1 MDDMAVPQH
10 HRSGAHRARRHPL
23 VVLVAT
29 LGAVAV
35 ASAALLWVLL
45 SVDVLGVGDELRE
58 AGGATPASSG
68 TAAPV
73 PAPSGEVPPASAA
86 PTAGVPTA
94 VTPAVVAPTVAPDPE
109 PSVDRTLDLDVLN
122 GTGTSG
128 LAGAAAEALD
138 AAGWTI
144 GTVGNYDG
152 DEIPTAV
159 LYPEDDPTGSAAATA
174 AAVVADLGVGVAT
187 ASDDIDVL
195 TVVLGPDYEA

>member
-1 MDDMAVPQH
+1 MAVPQH

-45 SVDVLGVGDELRE
+45 SVDVLGVGDELRQ
-58 AGGATPASSG
+58 ARGTPAPSG

-73 PAPSGEVPPASAA
+73 PTPSVEVPPASTA
-86 PTAGVPTA
+86 PTAGAPTA
-94 VTPAVVAPTVAPDPE
+94 TIPAVVAPTAAPEPE

-144 GTVGNYDG
+144 GAVGNYDG

-187 ASDDIDVL
+187 ASDDVDVL

>member
-1 MDDMAVPQH
+1 MAVPQH

-45 SVDVLGVGDELRE
+45 SVDVLGVGDELRQ
-58 AGGATPASSG
+58 ARGTPAPSG

-73 PAPSGEVPPASAA
+73 PTPSVEVPPASTA
-86 PTAGVPTA
+86 PTAGAPTA
-94 VTPAVVAPTVAPDPE
+94 TIPAVVAPTAAPEPE

-144 GTVGNYDG
+144 GAVGNYDG

-187 ASDDIDVL
+187 ASEDVDVL

>member
-1 MDDMAVPQH
+1 MAVPQH

-58 AGGATPASSG
+58 AGGTPAPSG

-73 PAPSGEVPPASAA
+73 PAPSGEVPPSPAA

-94 VTPAVVAPTVAPDPE
+94 GAPAVAPTVAPEPE

-138 AAGWTI
+138 EAGWTI
-144 GTVGNYDG
+144 GAVGNYDG

-187 ASDDIDVL
+187 ASADIDVL
-195 TVVLGPDYEA
+195 TVVLGPDYAA